1 MFKHKKPLKPIEE
14 DIIQRIVSRAIEDAR
29 NYIEVNVAPQRR
41 DADQYFQGYSAV
53 KAENG
58 RSKIVVTRVR
68 DAVKSVIPSLA
79 RVFTQSDTIAEFS
92 SELEA
97 DEKTCIEQTLFV
109 NQVFHKFG
117 GYTSLIQASTDALKA
132 KVGVIKISL
141 EQKPVAL
148 HTFEDF
154 VTPDQLRMLQ
164 SDETQVITEM
174 TPPMP
179 APMDEATL
187 AMQQQQGMPGGG
199 PMMSPDMATQPMDPV
214 QAAMMQPQ
222 PMSSETGPQ
231 PPQDE
236 DEGNVVY
243 GVVLTKQSFR
253 NKWHLD
259 PVPPESFFISR
270 GATCVDD
277 ARVIGTAQNLEAWE
291 AMQVLGIS
299 EDDLAEADRDP
310 HLDVEQQLRSGNTQ
324 AAADEDGS
332 DPLSREVLVCEAWM
346 RLDEDGDG
354 VPEIRHII
362 TVGTGYRVISDEPMN
377 FVPLAIFK
385 AELQPHTFFPICMA
399 EDLEQDQDAQTALLR
414 SIIDNAAQ
422 VNTPR
427 TAAVEAQ
434 VNLEDLMNPEIGA
447 IVRTKQP
454 GQIEEL
460 TTPFVGGQ
468 TLAVLQYMES
478 IAEARSGVTKMSQGI
493 SADILQSTAKEAAG
507 AMVQGSDARI
517 EMMARNLAETGVKDL
532 FLCILRTAMYEMKGP
547 QSVRTLTGFEEVR
560 PDLWHDQVAV
570 NVNVGMGN
578 GRVGEKAM
586 ILSEIA
592 QVQQSIMGMLGL
604 DNPLAGWEQLRKTIV
619 DKAKIAGIRNT
630 QDYLPR
636 VSEPVLKQLSMQM
649 KQAQAQQGKQ
659 PDPTAGLVQAEQVK
673 AQAQMQIKSAEIQ
686 QRGQIEQAKL
696 QTELASDMI
705 KARMDDDRARDIAA
719 GQFAVEAQKAQLDAA
734 QRAAVALEQAR
745 ARPMPG
751 QGQAQQPAAAP
762 PQPQGGPMP
771 PGVN

>member
-1 MFKHKKPLKPIEE
+1 MFGKKKTLAPLEQ
-14 DIIQRIVSRAIEDAR
+14 DRTQRIVARAIENAR
-29 NYIEVNVAPQRR
+29 EYIETDVAPQRR
-41 DADQYFQGYSAV
+41 LADQYYQGYTAV

-97 DEKTCIEQTLFV
+97 DEKTCKEQTLFV

-117 GYTSLIQASTDALKA
+117 GYSALIQGSTDALKA
-132 KVGVIKISL
+132 KIGVVKVTL
-141 EQKPVAL
+141 EQAQVAT

-154 VTPDQLRMLQ
+154 VTPDELRLLQ
-164 SDETQVITEM
+164 SDETQQITEM

-179 APMDEATL
+179 APVDEATM
-187 AMQQQQGMPGGG
+187 AMQQQ
-199 PMMSPDMATQPMDPV
+199 
-214 QAAMMQPQ
+214 MQPQ
-222 PMSSETGPQ
+222 PQMQPGMDPSQMQQQPEPQ
-231 PPQDE
+231 QDP
-236 DEGNVVY
+236 DNVVY

-259 PVPPESFFISR
+259 PVPPECFFISR

-277 ARVIGTAQNLEAWE
+277 ARVIGIAQNLEVWE

-299 EDDLAEADRDP
+299 EEDLVGADRDP
-310 HLDVEQQLRSGNTQ
+310 ELD
-324 AAADEDGS
+324 DEALSRTGS
-332 DPLSREVLVCEAWM
+332 DPTPEEDGNDPLSKEVLVCEAWM

-354 VPEIRHII
+354 IPELRHII
-362 TVGTGYRVISDEPMN
+362 TVGTGYRIISDEPTN
-377 FVPLAIFK
+377 CVPLAVFK
-385 AELQPHTFFPICMA
+385 AELQPHQFFPICMA
-399 EDLEQDQDAQTALLR
+399 EDLEQDQDGQTALLR

-427 TAAVEAQ
+427 TAAVESQ
-434 VNLEDLMNPEIGA
+434 VNIEDLMNPEIGA

-547 QSVRTLTGFEEVR
+547 QSVQTLTGYTEVR

-570 NVNVGMGN
+570 NVNVGLGN
-578 GRVGEKAM
+578 GRVGEKA
-586 ILSEIA
+586 IVLGEIGQMQQ
-592 QVQQSIMGMLGL
+592 QVMQMLGL
-604 DNPLAGWEQLRKTIV
+604 DNPLAGWEQFRKTMV
-619 DKAKIAGIRNT
+619 DKAKLAGIRNT

-636 VSEPVLKQLSMQM
+636 VSEPVLKQITQQMQ
-649 KQAQAQQGKQ
+649 QAQAQQGKQ

-771 PGVN
+771 PGVM